1 MRTHDY
7 YVYIVTNKSWTLYTG
22 VTNDLERRV
31 WEHKH
36 KVTKGFTSR
45 YRMGKLIYIEQFRD
59 VRDAIAREK
68 QIKGWTHAR
77 KWALIKGVN
86 PACQDLSEGWFQEG
100 DASLRSA

>member
-1 MRTHDY
+1 MRAHDY

-36 KVTKGFTSR
+36 KATKGFTSK
-45 YRMGKLIYIEQFRD
+45 YRMGKLIYMEQFRD
-59 VRDAIAREK
+59 IRGAIAREK
-68 QIKGWTHAR
+68 QIKGWTRAR
-77 KWALIKGVN
+77 KMALIRGVN
-86 PACQDLSEGWFQEG
+86 PTGRDLSEGWFREG

>member
-1 MRTHDY
+1 MRTHEY

-36 KVTKGFTSR
+36 KWTKGFTSR
-45 YRMGKLIYIEQFRD
+45 YRMGKLVYCKAFGDI
-59 VRDAIAREK
+59 RDAIAREK
-68 QIKGWTHAR
+68 QIKGWTRAR
-77 KWALIKGVN
+77 KMALIKGAN
-86 PACQDLSEGWFQEG
+86 PTWQDLSKGWFQER